1 MSRKIDKGR
10 LPAFVPMFKHTT
22 NSKAYVALSVGARA
36 ALFELTSM
44 YNGKSQNAVFL
55 SSRDG
60 AKRLGA
66 CKDTVC
72 KWLWE
77 LEHYGF
83 IAVVRGAFLGVEGVG
98 KATLYRLTDRPFA
111 GKPATRE
118 FDAWDGVLFDPEK
131 QNPVRKTRTPR
142 PKNSDI
148 RAKTKIDENGNNRPN
163 ISDIRTDQDRPTIS
177 DITRYT
183 TPLGPEGASIAL
195 VRPSPTT

>member
-22 NSKAYVALSVGARA
+22 NSKAYMALSVGARA

-55 SSRDG
+55 SSRNG

-72 KWLWE
+72 KWLRE

-83 IAVVRGAFLGVEGVG
+83 IAVVRRAHLGVEGVG
-98 KATLYRLTDRPFA
+98 KATCIGSLTEALLGNQRPGNLMLGTAFYSIL
-111 GKPATRE
+111 KNKT
-118 FDAWDGVLFDPEK
+118 LSEK
-131 QNPVRKTRTPR
+131 LGHPVRKSRT
-142 PKNSDI
+142 
-148 RAKTKIDENGNNRPN
+148 
-163 ISDIRTDQDRPTIS
+163 
-177 DITRYT
+177 
-183 TPLGPEGASIAL
+183 
-195 VRPSPTT
+195 